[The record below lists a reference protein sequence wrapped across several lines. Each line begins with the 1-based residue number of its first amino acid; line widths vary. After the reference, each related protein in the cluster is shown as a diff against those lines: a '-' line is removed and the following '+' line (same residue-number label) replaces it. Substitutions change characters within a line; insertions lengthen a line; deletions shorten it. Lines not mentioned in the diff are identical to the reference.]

1 MDRRFPKHPTGS
13 DLIALSELPTLSMKE
28 SLYPETL
35 VGTVDP
41 KRVDAIFARYA
52 LFSALCVLG
61 FTAYHLVVGQYL
73 AIGSIVNAVVIAT
86 IGSAYFGRDVWGAVS
101 ARSLMVS
108 AWFVHVGVAMLAHGG
123 LSSPAVVLVPFIPWV
138 ASHLLSQRATL
149 IVATVALS
157 LLTVVFGAQLTGRI
171 PDAMEVS
178 EAAFFLRYL
187 YILVA
192 VTGGT
197 LVAVLNVRRRRDSE
211 SGLER
216 ATERASAMLNA
227 LPDTFILLSPTG
239 EILEARVPP
248 DSALVGLGRL
258 INHRIHVM
266 LDPREASRFQSALE
280 SVSASRQPETVELQM
295 LLAGATF
302 DIEARVSAHPEGN
315 LVALLRDI
323 SLQKRSRRMKDE
335 FVSTVSHE
343 LRTPLTSIH
352 GSLALL
358 RNRALGDLSG
368 EAAGVVELAWRNSD
382 RLRRLIDDLLDV
394 QKMES
399 GRLDLRLG
407 QFGVDSLLSAAVQ
420 SNQLYAVQYGVELQY
435 QAMTTDVAVRVDD
448 DRFHQVISNLL
459 SNAIKYSP
467 DEGRVVVNAV
477 VRDGQV
483 RISVQDNGRGIPD
496 DFKSRVFETFAQAD
510 SSETRLAG
518 GTGLGLSICKRLVTA
533 FGGTIGFE
541 SFVGKGTTFWVDLPI
556 VPSTGW
562 VA

>member
-1 MDRRFPKHPTGS
+1 MAMG
-13 DLIALSELPTLSMKE
+13 A
-28 SLYPETL
+28 
-35 VGTVDP
+35 
-41 KRVDAIFARYA
+41 
-52 LFSALCVLG
+52 
-61 FTAYHLVVGQYL
+61 
-73 AIGSIVNAVVIAT
+73 IVNAVVIVT
-86 IGSAYFGRDVWGAVS
+86 IGSAYFVRDVWGGVS
-101 ARSLMVS
+101 ARSLMIA
-108 AWFVHVGVAMLAHGG
+108 AWFFHIGVACVVHGG
-123 LSSPAVVLVPFIPWV
+123 LSSPAVVLLPFIPWV
-138 ASHLLSQRATL
+138 ASHLLSERSTV
-149 IVATVALS
+149 IVATVALG

-171 PDAMEVS
+171 PEAMRVND
-178 EAAFFLRYL
+178 AAFVLRYV
-187 YILVA
+187 YVLVA

-197 LVAVLNVRRRRDSE
+197 LVAVLSMRRGRDSE
-211 SGLER
+211 AGLER

-258 INHRIHVM
+258 INHHIHVM
-266 LDPREASRFQSALE
+266 LDPREASRFQTVLE
-280 SVSASRQPETVELQM
+280 AVSASRQPETVELQM
-295 LLAGATF
+295 LLAGAIF
-302 DIEARVSAHPEGN
+302 DIEVRVSAHPEGN

-323 SLQKRSRRMKDE
+323 SAQKRSRRMKDE

-358 RNRALGDLSG
+358 RNRALGELSG
-368 EAAGVVELAWRNSD
+368 EAAGVVELAWRNSE

-407 QFGVDSLLSAAVQ
+407 QFGVDGLLSGAVE
-420 SNQLYAVQYGVELQY
+420 SNQLYAAQYGVELQY
-435 QAMTTDVAVRVDD
+435 RPMAADVTVTVDD

-467 DEGRVVVNAV
+467 DDGRVVVEAQVRKAV
-477 VRDGQV
+477 V

-496 DFKSRVFETFAQAD
+496 DFKPRVFETFAQAD
-510 SSETRLAG
+510 SSETRQAG

-541 SFVGKGTTFWVDLPI
+541 SHVGHGTTFWVDLPI
-556 VPSTGW
+556 VRSPYRG
-562 VA
+562 AEPAR